1 MTELLAKGSPL
12 PETILDGPN
21 GPVTLDQ
28 IRAGRPLVVA
38 FYSEDATPT
47 CSAQL
52 CAFRDDF
59 AVIAELGAA
68 FVGVSADSAES
79 HVGFA
84 AQHQFPFPLLADPD
98 LDAAR
103 AFGVVEEGTKR
114 SLRAIFVSD
123 ADGTIV
129 ETIPFYNPA
138 NSSQYQAVFVALGME
153 L

>member
-1 MTELLAKGSPL
+1 VTQLLAKGSPL
-12 PETILDGPN
+12 PDTVLDGPD

-28 IRAGRPLVVA
+28 IRAGRTLVVA

-47 CSAQL
+47 CTAQL

-59 AVIAELGAA
+59 AVFAELDAA
-68 FVGVSADSAES
+68 FVGVSADSPES
-79 HVGFA
+79 HAAFA
-84 AQHQFPFPLLADPD
+84 AQHAFPLLADPE
-98 LDAAR
+98 LAAAR

-123 ADGTIV
+123 ADDSIV
-129 ETIPFYNPA
+129 EAIPFYNPA
-138 NSSQYQAVFVALGME
+138 NGSQYQAVFVALGME

>member
-1 MTELLAKGSPL
+1 MTQLLAKGSPL
-12 PETILDGPN
+12 PDTVLDGPD

-28 IRAGRPLVVA
+28 IRDGRTLVVA

-47 CSAQL
+47 CTAQL

-59 AVIAELGAA
+59 AVFAEMDAA
-68 FVGVSADSAES
+68 FVGVSADSPES
-79 HVGFA
+79 HAVFA
-84 AQHQFPFPLLADPD
+84 AQHAFPFPLLADPE
-98 LDAAR
+98 LTAAR

-129 ETIPFYNPA
+129 EAIPFYNPA
-138 NSSQYQAVFVALGME
+138 NGSQYQAVFVALGME